1 MPVTPHVIIN
11 HPDFP
16 GMLLLHM
23 LRSEAFMQKAASR
36 IQVTDFN
43 ATTERAVMLGTSI
56 ALDFWTQYRQL
67 VSQDAFII
75 QMGSRLA
82 ADPGFLTEMETL
94 ELSRLVVEAYRTE
107 EAQLTPQFMLDQFQA
122 FVYERRLRP
131 LAYAITTAQPHNML
145 GLVED
150 IQNVKAAATASSG
163 RVVNL
168 FEPGREQMNTRPRTP
183 SGVYFLDHL
192 MGGGIALGEVVG
204 LLGPFGKGKTTL
216 AIQLA
221 CEFARNRQYTT
232 YLSYE
237 TDIVPGVSNRMYGY
251 IGGMSRAR
259 LQGKQLHELDPA
271 DLERL
276 RAEEE
281 AWAREYLI
289 PVDMK
294 QGSINAGSGGAG
306 EVRAFLREMRDAGKP
321 PKLVILDQYLPMIN
335 RYMAARN
342 IKEEQTRIVM
352 QRMVQDFMDI
362 AGEEQCCI
370 VLLHQTSTQKV
381 NASAT
386 RKPEAGDSAEAKSF
400 PFWLSTCLGLGTHDG
415 NNRQWLTIIKGRD
428 LAVDS
433 VVIELDG
440 ENYRY
445 KWDKDNPNR
454 FRPGA
459 NGFVDT
465 LSVSDD
471 VSVGIDKSYDG
482 QSAPPPAPQATHGPE
497 VAY

>member
-23 LRSEAFMQKAASR
+23 LRSEMFMQKAASR
-36 IQVTDFN
+36 ILVTDFN
-43 ATTERAVMLGTSI
+43 PTTERAVMLGASI

-67 VSQDAFII
+67 VSKDAFIV

-82 ADPGFLTEMETL
+82 ADPGFLTQAETL
-94 ELSRLVVEAYRTE
+94 ELSRLLVAAYDTAE
-107 EAQLTPQFMLDQFQA
+107 TSLTPQFMLDQFQA

-150 IQNVKAAATASSG
+150 IQNVKAAATVSTG
-163 RVVNL
+163 RIVNL
-168 FEPGREQMNTRPRTP
+168 FERGKEQMNTRPRTP

-192 MGGGIALGEVVG
+192 MGGGIADGEVVG

-237 TDIVPGVSNRMYGY
+237 TDIVPGVANRMYGY
-251 IGGMSRAR
+251 IGQMSRQR
-259 LQGKQLHELDPA
+259 LQGKQLHELDPV

-276 RAEEE
+276 RVEED
-281 AWAREYLI
+281 AWAHQYLI

-294 QGSINAGSGGAG
+294 QGSVNAGSGGAA
-306 EVRAFLREMRDAGKP
+306 EVRSFLRELHDAGKP
-321 PKLVILDQYLPMIN
+321 PKLVVLDQYLPMIN
-335 RYMAARN
+335 RYMAVRN

-362 AGEEQCCI
+362 AGEYQCCI
-370 VLLHQTSTQKV
+370 VLLHQTSTAKV

-400 PFWLSTCLGLGTHDG
+400 PFWLSTCLGLGTHDS
-415 NNRQWLTIIKGRD
+415 NSRQWLTLIKGRD
-428 LAVDS
+428 LAIDS

-445 KWDKDNPNR
+445 NWDRNNPNR
-454 FRPGA
+454 FRAGTT
-459 NGFVDT
+459 GFVDT

-471 VSVGIDKSYDG
+471 GTVDIDKSYDG
-482 QSAPPPAPQATHGPE
+482 QSAPPPPAHATHGPE
-497 VAY
+497 VSY